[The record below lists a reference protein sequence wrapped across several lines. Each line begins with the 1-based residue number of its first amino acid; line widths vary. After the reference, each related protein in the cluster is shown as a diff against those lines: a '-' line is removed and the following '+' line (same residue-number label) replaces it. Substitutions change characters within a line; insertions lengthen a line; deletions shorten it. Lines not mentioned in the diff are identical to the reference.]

1 MNADGFSS
9 FLVRLA
15 ENIISSPDAPAECG
29 FIIHGKQYGII
40 QPVFTL
46 RKFVLS
52 ASFKEIILQ
61 VSTFS
66 SLLDMARWHMIR
78 SPALLNGLVS

>member
-29 FIIHGKQYGII
+29 VQRVGKKLF
-40 QPVFTL
+40 VF
-46 RKFVLS
+46 
-52 ASFKEIILQ
+52 
-61 VSTFS
+61 
-66 SLLDMARWHMIR
+66 
-78 SPALLNGLVS
+78 

>member
-29 FIIHGKQYGII
+29 FIAFASGILA
-40 QPVFTL
+40 P
-46 RKFVLS
+46 
-52 ASFKEIILQ
+52 
-61 VSTFS
+61 STIPRCV
-66 SLLDMARWHMIR
+66 DKH
-78 SPALLNGLVS
+78 